1 MRRFFFCIKTC
12 RIEHM
17 ETWQLV
23 LIIVIPTAVVLGIVG
38 FTIFAFGIS
47 SMMANKMCNPK
58 HFKTSEEK
66 IKENNAIK
74 DLDGAD
80 KYQRTPITFT
90 MSDGYII
97 HGDYSLNNPKK
108 FVLCLHGHISNR
120 QGLVKYSYSFYRL
133 GYSLVFIDH
142 RSHGENER
150 GIVTMGYQE
159 HKDALEVIEQLKQK
173 FGQDIEIGLFGCS
186 MGGATALLC
195 VEERQDLSF
204 VVSDCAFASLEDLV
218 RGFIKAHLAP
228 YWPILQITE
237 MFLEKRYGFSY
248 KDACPKESLKNN
260 KRVPILFIHGMKDDF
275 VYSVNA
281 KNLYNNDNGP
291 KRLEL
296 FEKASHCGSIV
307 ADKQRYYKVIEDFIN
322 KETK

>member
-1 MRRFFFCIKTC
+1 MRRFFFYPITC
-12 RIEHM
+12 RIIHM

-23 LIIVIPTAVVLGIVG
+23 LIIVISALIFGIVG
-38 FTIFAFGIS
+38 FTIFAFAIS
-47 SMMANKMCNPK
+47 SMMANKMCHPK
-58 HFKTSEEK
+58 HFKSNEEK

-74 DLDGAD
+74 DLDGANG
-80 KYQRTPITFT
+80 YQRIPITFK

-108 FVLCLHGHISNR
+108 FVICLHGHISNR
-120 QGLVKYSYSFYRL
+120 QGLVKYAYSFYRL

-159 HKDALEVIEQLKQK
+159 HKDVLEVITLLKQK
-173 FGQDIEIGLFGCS
+173 FGDDIEIGLFGCS

-218 RGFIKAHLAP
+218 RDFIKAHLAP

-237 MFLEKRYGFSY
+237 MFLKKRYGLSY
-248 KDACPKESLKNN
+248 KDASPKESLKNN
-260 KRVPILFIHGMKDDF
+260 MRVPILFIHGMKDDF
-275 VYSVNA
+275 VYSNNA
-281 KNLYNNDNGP
+281 KYLYNNDNGP
-291 KRLEL
+291 KRLAL
-296 FEKASHCGSIV
+296 FENAGHCGSIISN
-307 ADKQRYYKVIEDFIN
+307 KERYYKVIEDFIN
-322 KETK
+322 EETK